1 MVIFVALVQSK
12 FGIIRSLHNK
22 TQQFRLVT
30 KTALKL
36 LVVFVEYG
44 EVNCAKF
51 LAATKKIDEDKGH
64 KLFYNIMRVL
74 DEQVTFSLSFLI

>member
-1 MVIFVALVQSK
+1 M
-12 FGIIRSLHNK
+12 
-22 TQQFRLVT
+22 T

-44 EVNCAKF
+44 EDNCSKF
-51 LAATKKIDEDKGH
+51 LSATKKIDEDKGH

-74 DEQVTFSLSFLI
+74 DEQDGIDSELLGKDFYFFCPSNY

>member
-1 MVIFVALVQSK
+1 M
-12 FGIIRSLHNK
+12 
-22 TQQFRLVT
+22 T

-44 EVNCAKF
+44 EGNCAKF

-64 KLFYNIMRVL
+64 KLFYNIMRVM
-74 DEQVTFSLSFLI
+74 DEQDGIDSELLGEFSQVSLIWRF